1 METLN
6 SPILL
11 SRSFEKCVAAFVA
24 PLSVAYFP
32 ICALACK
39 RGDRVTGF
47 KSPDRGHFTALFA
60 SSMSFPDR
68 EETRTWSAN
77 NNFFLVAECARE
89 CCVLHNA

>member
-1 METLN
+1 METLD

-47 KSPDRGHFTALFA
+47 KSPDRGRFTALFA

-68 EETRTWSAN
+68 EKTRTWSA